1 MPLLGIGSLFR
12 KTTGLTG
19 LMKKPAGAAEEEPH
33 YDRST
38 RRQSLHNGA
47 AAAMHLLGDAG
58 HIIHDHLP
66 GHHHHHKP
74 TTVSPPAKYSI
85 TPPNPALKRT
95 LTRKFTRAN
104 LVSVAPSPEQIA
116 AANAAD
122 LGEVVIEVVLA
133 SGLKKPTRVGTPAPS
148 PFVKL
153 AVRGNEQQS
162 QKQERTLFPMWNERL
177 VWKGKRGELCT
188 PKMLVEVLA
197 WDPLTPTSM
206 GRAEV
211 DLAELLVGTACEMMV
226 ALGEVW
232 THAQRAPASCTLTHP
247 CITCALLR
255 PRW

>member
-133 SGLKKPTRVGTPAPS
+133 SGLKKATRVGTPAPS
-148 PFVKL
+148 PLVKL
-153 AVRGNEQQS
+153 AVRGNEQRS
-162 QKQERTLFPMWNERL
+162 KKQERTLFPMWNERL

-211 DLAELLVGTACEMMV
+211 DIAELLVGSAIEMMV
-226 ALGEVW
+226 ALGEGLGSLQLRGSWMARERGKV
-232 THAQRAPASCTLTHP
+232 HASLESAP
-247 CITCALLR
+247 
-255 PRW
+255 